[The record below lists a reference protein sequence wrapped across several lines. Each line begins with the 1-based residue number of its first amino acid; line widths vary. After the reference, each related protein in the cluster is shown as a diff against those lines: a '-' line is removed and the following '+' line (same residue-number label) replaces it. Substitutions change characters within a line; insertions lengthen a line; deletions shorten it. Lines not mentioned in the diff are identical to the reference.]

1 MSSDIK
7 DLIRKEKERRKLMR
21 EENRIKEKEKKKDD
35 NDDEKKKEKE
45 LNVKNCKNGDK
56 LFLNIQKNYENTD
69 KQIKVEEDEKN
80 NNIQVSKKNY
90 YDIIKEKFTFNRE
103 SKKVSFDEPKAPVNK
118 LNKNND
124 LQKAFLEYGDDT
136 ESDNSFNEN
145 INYNDKN
152 IKSKVH
158 NNINNDEDN
167 NLPNDF
173 FDSLNNEN
181 NIDEKLPK
189 NLQHSDNE
197 KNQKYLTTKSD
208 KTTQHYSMNQYD
220 NIDDKKILEEG
231 LASLTFNKEKTN
243 KHTTSNYLNND
254 NNYNNNN
261 KNEHVE
267 ILETYEIIEPNE
279 DDLKFDENDDFHK
292 KVLNK
297 RRKIEKNNL
306 NDLLSL
312 EYDDVD
318 VDSNEDNDK
327 SEKDVLTE
335 SNYTTKDTNI
345 IKEEQEK
352 EMKKNLND
360 LHINSNKKDKN
371 NLHNSNNIINI
382 INNNLN
388 DVELYKLKDSAYYEE
403 LDYLYKLLIQKKK
416 NILGNKYNEEK
427 EINDEKE
434 DVILQ
439 ELNDFHKKNNNNNN
453 NNNNYDAEQKNNF
466 NILEI
471 YEILNMK
478 KPQVEND
485 LLYTRINTKKDT
497 NNIITTQKENIPK
510 GFFDDEEKDIL
521 IRENISLSQLNLKI
535 KELKNEMNRILSED
549 KNTEQMYE
557 EKKNNFIDYLYD
569 DKFDNK
575 EHFLKEIK
583 KKKKNKNVKI
593 NKFKNKIMERKEQK
607 IKNNP
612 KKVMKMGNS
621 QMDFDEMLFDWRK
634 KKIL

>member
-1 MSSDIK
+1 MLFFVFGS
-7 DLIRKEKERRKLMR
+7 
-21 EENRIKEKEKKKDD
+21 IKEKEKKKDD

-69 KQIKVEEDEKN
+69 EQIKVEEDEKN

-306 NDLLSL
+306 NDRS
-312 EYDDVD
+312 Y
-318 VDSNEDNDK
+318 
-327 SEKDVLTE
+327 
-335 SNYTTKDTNI
+335 
-345 IKEEQEK
+345 
-352 EMKKNLND
+352 
-360 LHINSNKKDKN
+360 
-371 NLHNSNNIINI
+371 
-382 INNNLN
+382 
-388 DVELYKLKDSAYYEE
+388 
-403 LDYLYKLLIQKKK
+403 
-416 NILGNKYNEEK
+416 
-427 EINDEKE
+427 
-434 DVILQ
+434 
-439 ELNDFHKKNNNNNN
+439 
-453 NNNNYDAEQKNNF
+453 
-466 NILEI
+466 
-471 YEILNMK
+471 
-478 KPQVEND
+478 
-485 LLYTRINTKKDT
+485 
-497 NNIITTQKENIPK
+497 
-510 GFFDDEEKDIL
+510 
-521 IRENISLSQLNLKI
+521 
-535 KELKNEMNRILSED
+535 
-549 KNTEQMYE
+549 
-557 EKKNNFIDYLYD
+557 
-569 DKFDNK
+569 
-575 EHFLKEIK
+575 
-583 KKKKNKNVKI
+583 
-593 NKFKNKIMERKEQK
+593 
-607 IKNNP
+607 
-612 KKVMKMGNS
+612 
-621 QMDFDEMLFDWRK
+621 
-634 KKIL
+634 

>member
-21 EENRIKEKEKKKDD
+21 EENRIKEKEKRKDD

-69 KQIKVEEDEKN
+69 EQIKVQKDEKN
-80 NNIQVSKKNY
+80 NIQVPKKNY

-124 LQKAFLEYGDDT
+124 LQNAFLEYGYNT
-136 ESDNSFNEN
+136 ESDDSFNEN
-145 INYNDKN
+145 MNYNDKN
-152 IKSKVH
+152 IKNNVH
-158 NNINNDEDN
+158 NNINNNEDN

-173 FDSLNNEN
+173 FDSPNNEN
-181 NIDEKLPK
+181 NADEKSQT
-189 NLQHSDNE
+189 NMQHSDNE
-197 KNQKYLTTKSD
+197 KNQKYLMTKND
-208 KTTQHYSMNQYD
+208 KTTQHYTINKYD
-220 NIDDKKILEEG
+220 KINDKNILGEE
-231 LASLTFNKEKTN
+231 LSSLTFNKEKTN
-243 KHTTSNYLNND
+243 EYTTSNDLINE
-254 NNYNNNN
+254 NNYNDK

-279 DDLKFDENDDFHK
+279 DDFKFDENDDFHK
-292 KVLNK
+292 KILNK
-297 RRKIEKNNL
+297 RRRIEKNNL
-306 NDLLSL
+306 KDLISL
-312 EYDDVD
+312 EYEDVD
-318 VDSNEDNDK
+318 EDNDS
-327 SEKDVLTE
+327 SERDFLKE
-335 SNYTTKDTNI
+335 SNYTTKDINK
-345 IKEEQEK
+345 IKQEQTK
-352 EMKKNLND
+352 EMKKNIND
-360 LHINSNKKDKN
+360 LPINSYKQDKN

-388 DVELYKLKDSAYYEE
+388 DEELYKLKDSAYYEE

-427 EINDEKE
+427 EINEEKE
-434 DVILQ
+434 DIILQ

-453 NNNNYDAEQKNNF
+453 DHNEQKDNF

-471 YEILNMK
+471 YELLNIK
-478 KPQVEND
+478 KPQDEND
-485 LLYTRINTKKDT
+485 LLNTRINTKKDT
-497 NNIITTQKENIPK
+497 NNKITTQKEHIPK

-535 KELKNEMNRILSED
+535 KELKNEMKRILSED
-549 KNTEQMYE
+549 KNTEQMFE

-583 KKKKNKNVKI
+583 KKKRNKNVNI
-593 NKFKNKIMERKEQK
+593 NNFKNKIMERKEQK
-607 IKNNP
+607 IKNNS

-621 QMDFDEMLFDWRK
+621 QMDIDEMLFDWRK

>member
-382 INNNLN
+382 INNSIFHNQS
-388 DVELYKLKDSAYYEE
+388 VKSLKCFNF
-403 LDYLYKLLIQKKK
+403 LLC
-416 NILGNKYNEEK
+416 
-427 EINDEKE
+427 
-434 DVILQ
+434 
-439 ELNDFHKKNNNNNN
+439 
-453 NNNNYDAEQKNNF
+453 
-466 NILEI
+466 
-471 YEILNMK
+471 
-478 KPQVEND
+478 
-485 LLYTRINTKKDT
+485 
-497 NNIITTQKENIPK
+497 
-510 GFFDDEEKDIL
+510 
-521 IRENISLSQLNLKI
+521 
-535 KELKNEMNRILSED
+535 
-549 KNTEQMYE
+549 
-557 EKKNNFIDYLYD
+557 
-569 DKFDNK
+569 
-575 EHFLKEIK
+575 
-583 KKKKNKNVKI
+583 
-593 NKFKNKIMERKEQK
+593 
-607 IKNNP
+607 
-612 KKVMKMGNS
+612 
-621 QMDFDEMLFDWRK
+621 
-634 KKIL
+634 